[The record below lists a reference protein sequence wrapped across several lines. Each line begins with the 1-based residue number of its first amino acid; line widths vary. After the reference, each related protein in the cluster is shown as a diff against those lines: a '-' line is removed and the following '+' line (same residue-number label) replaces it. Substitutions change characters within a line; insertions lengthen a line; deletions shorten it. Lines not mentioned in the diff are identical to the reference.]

1 MVPHA
6 ASSLP
11 PKDIRFAH
19 ADPTFWRIPGQEVS
33 KVAVVPPTIRL
44 LGEIGY
50 SGNEVKKILPVCS
63 FILRAAENMIRCLS
77 SDFGLRGVAM
87 KIIKRGILAAPM
99 VFLMLFLI
107 SPVGSAQNK
116 KQQAPNQ
123 VLGEVQFVGPDK
135 AEKTSGVWIDG
146 QYVGY
151 VAELK
156 DDKKVMLLPGT
167 HEISFRQT
175 GYLDSTQSYVVEPGK
190 KLIITVRLDKDPK
203 AEYSTVTSEIK
214 LKVTPDRAAV
224 FVDGSFAGYVK
235 QFSGMGRGM
244 LVSPGDH
251 HIKIALAGYQ
261 EFNTDVKLLPKQKI
275 TLKTELAAGSITQ
288 APPAI
293 KQD

>member
-1 MVPHA
+1 
-6 ASSLP
+6 
-11 PKDIRFAH
+11 
-19 ADPTFWRIPGQEVS
+19 
-33 KVAVVPPTIRL
+33 
-44 LGEIGY
+44 
-50 SGNEVKKILPVCS
+50 
-63 FILRAAENMIRCLS
+63 
-77 SDFGLRGVAM
+77 M
-87 KIIKRGILAAPM
+87 KIFTRGIITVPI
-99 VFLMLFLI
+99 VFLSLCLI
-107 SPVGSAQNK
+107 PLVGFAQSQK
-116 KQQAPNQ
+116 SQAPNQ
-123 VLGEVQFVGPDK
+123 VLGEVQFIGPDK

-156 DDKKVMLLPGT
+156 DDKKVLLLPGT

-190 KLIITVRLDKDPK
+190 KLIITVKLDKDPK

-235 QFSGMGRGM
+235 QFSGIGRGM

-275 TLKTELAAGSITQ
+275 TVKTDLIAGSIEQ
-288 APPAI
+288 APPVI
-293 KQD
+293 KQN

>member
-1 MVPHA
+1 MKPN
-6 ASSLP
+6 
-11 PKDIRFAH
+11 K
-19 ADPTFWRIPGQEVS
+19 
-33 KVAVVPPTIRL
+33 
-44 LGEIGY
+44 
-50 SGNEVKKILPVCS
+50 
-63 FILRAAENMIRCLS
+63 
-77 SDFGLRGVAM
+77 RGVIAV
-87 KIIKRGILAAPM
+87 PM
-99 VFLMLFLI
+99 IFLLLFLI
-107 SPVGSAQNK
+107 PLLGSAQNQK
-116 KQQAPNQ
+116 PPGQNQ

-175 GYLDSTQSYVVEPGK
+175 GYLDSTQSFVVEPGK
-190 KLIITVRLDKDPK
+190 KLVITVRLDKDPK
-203 AEYSTVTSEIK
+203 AEYPVVTSEIK

-224 FVDGSFAGYVK
+224 FVDGAFAGYVR

-275 TLKTELAAGSITQ
+275 TLKTDLVAGSITQ
-288 APPAI
+288 APPVI
-293 KQD
+293 KQN

>member
-1 MVPHA
+1 
-6 ASSLP
+6 
-11 PKDIRFAH
+11 
-19 ADPTFWRIPGQEVS
+19 
-33 KVAVVPPTIRL
+33 
-44 LGEIGY
+44 
-50 SGNEVKKILPVCS
+50 
-63 FILRAAENMIRCLS
+63 
-77 SDFGLRGVAM
+77 M
-87 KIIKRGILAAPM
+87 KIFTRGIITVPI
-99 VFLMLFLI
+99 VFLSLCLI
-107 SPVGSAQNK
+107 PLVGFAQSQK
-116 KQQAPNQ
+116 SQAPNQ
-123 VLGEVQFVGPDK
+123 VLGEVQFIGPDK

-156 DDKKVMLLPGT
+156 DDKKVLLLPGT

-190 KLIITVRLDKDPK
+190 KLIITVKLDKDPK

-235 QFSGMGRGM
+235 QFSGIGRGM

-275 TLKTELAAGSITQ
+275 TVKTDLVAGSIEQ

-293 KQD
+293 KQN

>member
-1 MVPHA
+1 
-6 ASSLP
+6 
-11 PKDIRFAH
+11 
-19 ADPTFWRIPGQEVS
+19 
-33 KVAVVPPTIRL
+33 
-44 LGEIGY
+44 
-50 SGNEVKKILPVCS
+50 
-63 FILRAAENMIRCLS
+63 
-77 SDFGLRGVAM
+77 M
-87 KIIKRGILAAPM
+87 KIIKRGIIVVPMAFLSLCLIPLA
-99 VFLMLFLI
+99 
-107 SPVGSAQNK
+107 GSAQSQK
-116 KQQAPNQ
+116 SQGPNQ
-123 VLGEVQFVGPDK
+123 VLGELQFVGPDK

-175 GYLDSTQSYVVEPGK
+175 GYLDSTQSYVIEPGK
-190 KLIITVRLDKDPK
+190 KLVITVKLDKDPK
-203 AEYSTVTSEIK
+203 AEYSTVNSEIK
-214 LKVTPDRAAV
+214 LKVTPERAAV

-235 QFSGMGRGM
+235 QFNGMGRGM

-275 TLKTELAAGSITQ
+275 TVKTDLVAGSITQ